1 MGKSNDIKESFS
13 ALVRDSLRL
22 RYGRVPSAALL
33 AREFNLRAYETNG
46 ISQESARRWLRG
58 LSLPEEQR
66 LKVLVNW
73 LDLDFNQALKPRSQG
88 AHESNGQSTAQQPL
102 NRLGEDVEIG
112 PHVHQG
118 NSDARLENAFSKE
131 EEELIRRMLQLSE
144 AQRNAL
150 LALIKL
156 GIGGSD
162 AES

>member
-1 MGKSNDIKESFS
+1 MDKSNGIKERFS

-33 AREFNLRAYETNG
+33 AREFNLRAYETNA

-73 LDLDFNQALKPRSQG
+73 LDLDFNQALKRGSQDMHASAGESRSLQRHDCPG
-88 AHESNGQSTAQQPL
+88 DDVDVGPYGYQRNG
-102 NRLGEDVEIG
+102 
-112 PHVHQG
+112 
-118 NSDARLENAFSKE
+118 DARLENGFSKE
-131 EEELIRRMLQLSE
+131 EDELIRRILQLSDQ
-144 AQRNAL
+144 QRNAL

-156 GIGGSD
+156 GFDTSD
-162 AES
+162 S